1 MEKRRQQRTTSSG
14 KSWSSMMSL
23 RIPKKLV
30 SQPLNVIH
38 KVHIDS
44 EYNWSGHDTEGFELL
59 EKLGE
64 G

>member
-1 MEKRRQQRTTSSG
+1 
-14 KSWSSMMSL
+14 MSL

-30 SQPLNVIH
+30 SHPLNVIH